1 MNLINN
7 IYFILRFTR
16 CVLNFISN
24 IPYFIYT
31 VITCSINFNYIVIR
45 TLCDS
50 FTNRTF
56 ITRFTIVTIKTI
68 NSLGKNLCNT
78 SFTRTSRTTKN
89 ICMGLFTFWNCIT
102 QRFSYMRLSNHIIKT
117 LRSIHTIQSLVIHR
131 STSINNYSLLY
142 HALIFS
148 YQLKSIQYFRII
160 HRHSRPFILNWF

>member
-68 NSLGKNLCNT
+68 NSFGKTFAILVLPVP
-78 SFTRTSRTTKN
+78 RTTK
-89 ICMGLFTFWNCIT
+89 IYAWDCLPFEIA
-102 QRFSYMRLSNHIIKT
+102 
-117 LRSIHTIQSLVIHR
+117 LRSVLVTCVCPTTSSKLCGHTIQSLVIHR

>member
-56 ITRFTIVTIKTI
+56 ITRLTIVTIKTI
-68 NSLGKNLCNT
+68 NSFGKTFAILVLPVPLGPLKYMHGIVYLLKLHYSVLVTCVCPTTSSKLC
-78 SFTRTSRTTKN
+78 
-89 ICMGLFTFWNCIT
+89 GLYIRYKAW
-102 QRFSYMRLSNHIIKT
+102 
-117 LRSIHTIQSLVIHR
+117 
-131 STSINNYSLLY
+131 
-142 HALIFS
+142 
-148 YQLKSIQYFRII
+148 
-160 HRHSRPFILNWF
+160 

>member
-68 NSLGKNLCNT
+68 NSFGKTFAILVLPVPLGPLKIYAWDCLP
-78 SFTRTSRTTKN
+78 FE
-89 ICMGLFTFWNCIT
+89 IA
-102 QRFSYMRLSNHIIKT
+102 
-117 LRSIHTIQSLVIHR
+117 LRSVLVTCVCPT
-131 STSINNYSLLY
+131 TSSKLCGLY
-142 HALIFS
+142 IRYKA
-148 YQLKSIQYFRII
+148 
-160 HRHSRPFILNWF
+160 W

>member
-68 NSLGKNLCNT
+68 NSFGKNLCNT
-78 SFTRTSRTTKN
+78 SFTRTSRTTK
-89 ICMGLFTFWNCIT
+89 IYAWDCLPFEIA
-102 QRFSYMRLSNHIIKT
+102 
-117 LRSIHTIQSLVIHR
+117 LRSVLVTCVCPT
-131 STSINNYSLLY
+131 TSSKLCGLY
-142 HALIFS
+142 IRYKA
-148 YQLKSIQYFRII
+148 
-160 HRHSRPFILNWF
+160 W